1 MHAKVIEQDFRV
13 PDERQLELARLAT
26 KHAAV
31 DGQNATPI
39 TGVSLMRASSTS
51 QGLPA
56 LYEPCLGI
64 VLQGRKQA
72 VLRRETYIYDPLN
85 YLVVSVTLPVNGH
98 ILEASP
104 QRPYLSLRISIDTT
118 VIADLLSQLPE
129 LKAEDD
135 EVDRGLFV
143 ARTSDEMLDAVL
155 RLMRL
160 IESPRD
166 AAVLADSVLREIYYR
181 VLTGELGN
189 RLQALC
195 SAGGHLQRIARA
207 IALIKG
213 RFAEPLRIESVADAL
228 HMSVSSLHHHFKA
241 VTAMSP
247 LQFQKQ
253 LRLHEARRLMLSER
267 LDAATAAHRVGYE
280 SASQFSR
287 EYRRLFGAPPRRHA
301 TA

>member
-1 MHAKVIEQDFRV
+1 MHAKVIEQDFRA

-39 TGVSLMRASSTS
+39 AGVSLMRASSTS
-51 QGLPA
+51 QGFPA

-72 VLRRETYIYDPLN
+72 ILRRETYIYDPLN

-129 LKAEDD
+129 LKTQDD

-166 AAVLADSVLREIYYR
+166 ATVLADSVLREIYYR
-181 VLTGELGN
+181 ALTGELGN

-195 SAGGHLQRIARA
+195 SANGHVQRIARA